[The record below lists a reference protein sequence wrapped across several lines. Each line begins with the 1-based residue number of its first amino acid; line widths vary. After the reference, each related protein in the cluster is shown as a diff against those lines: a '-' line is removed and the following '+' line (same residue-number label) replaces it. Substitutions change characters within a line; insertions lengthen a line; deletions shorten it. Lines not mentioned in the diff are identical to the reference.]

1 MYEIELEIPSQPI
14 YIFEVSEVKFTTKNG
29 AHHMEFI
36 GLDPENCSDSLKEL
50 FNFHP
55 EDNTAVLVDK
65 EAIEHLSIGPV

>member
-1 MYEIELEIPSQPI
+1 MYEIELEIPNQPI

-29 AHHMEFI
+29 DHHMEFV
-36 GLDPENCSDSLKEL
+36 GLDSANCSDSLKEL

-65 EAIEHLSIGPV
+65 EAIEHLSIGPI